1 LKLLL
6 ATKAPVSLF
15 RREQLRICE
24 DHTTD
29 ATLAFPV
36 GNYVSADLGNYVS
49 DNRLNLGNY
58 VSADNLKP
66 GAGLPGLADNAAVTI
81 LLANHADPTSVLNL
95 AVILDAARSVD
106 RDNYC
111 SVCRAVNRGK
121 SGAECRGAT
130 GILPR
135 AGSWKLGRDG
145 VALAG

>member
-1 LKLLL
+1 M
-6 ATKAPVSLF
+6 
-15 RREQLRICE
+15 RLRSTSPE
-24 DHTTD
+24 GRD
-29 ATLAFPV
+29 V
-36 GNYVSADLGNYVS
+36 
-49 DNRLNLGNY
+49 
-58 VSADNLKP
+58 KP

-135 AGSWKLGRDG
+135 AGSWKLGCDG